1 MIQRKLPLE
10 ERKAQILDAAR
21 TLFASRGY
29 DNVTL
34 DDIAGQAEVSRACAS
49 IFLEGV
55 SSHRDD
61 STGD

>member
-1 MIQRKLPLE
+1 MTQRKRRLE

-21 TLFASRGY
+21 TLFASRGH
-29 DNVTL
+29 DNVTF

-49 IFLEGV
+49 IFLEGIW
-55 SSHRDD
+55 SDRDD